1 MWGRTV
7 RAYGTRLRLVTR
19 ETTCTR
25 GTHRP
30 RKCVAVNYPPPFT
43 GLIRCCGVACP
54 NQAWCSSHSRRC
66 SASGGGITWWPRARG
81 QSASLG
87 VARALGSRRRG
98 AVGGAA
104 TCKAVPDFPPR
115 SLARSRLTPPPPVSS
130 HMAPRLAARVRG
142 SKEAARPRAESSERR
157 RARCVARESC
167 AAERAASHGF
177 APLGTARHRSTPL
190 SEGLV
195 LVVGRASKGRLATRA
210 PQRGEPTP
218 SPPRGPVAPWRS
230 PRLARAS
237 QAAQALA
244 GTGMAGQERPACRG
258 VLTGR
263 QAYGG
268 EGSQARPGGWVRVSR
283 LFAAGGECREEDERA
298 AGTRLSDAVGDAA
311 RELAQVQHVSREHDV
326 RRGQRLRG
334 ACQVKVARLIRV
346 SSPD

>member
-1 MWGRTV
+1 M
-7 RAYGTRLRLVTR
+7 
-19 ETTCTR
+19 
-25 GTHRP
+25 
-30 RKCVAVNYPPPFT
+30 AVNYPPPFT

-54 NQAWCSSHSRRC
+54 NQAWCSSQSRRC

-167 AAERAASHGF
+167 AAGRAASHGF
-177 APLGTARHRSTPL
+177 ASLGTARHRSTPL

-210 PQRGEPTP
+210 PQRGEPAP
-218 SPPRGPVAPWRS
+218 SPPRAPVAPWRS

-268 EGSQARPGGWVRVSR
+268 EGSQARLGGWVRVSR
-283 LFAAGGECREEDERA
+283 AFCG
-298 AGTRLSDAVGDAA
+298 
-311 RELAQVQHVSREHDV
+311 
-326 RRGQRLRG
+326 RR
-334 ACQVKVARLIRV
+334 RV
-346 SSPD
+346 P